1 MDVNVDVNS
10 LALRSTFLAAN
21 MSNLLRMCSVWSP
34 AQMNPA
40 FPDKTSR
47 FYSR

>member
-21 MSNLLRMCSVWSP
+21 IPRMCTNEPSI
-34 AQMNPA
+34 
-40 FPDKTSR
+40 SR
-47 FYSR
+47 